1 MFERVRIPRFKS
13 EFSGKKFDLCKKNK
27 KKTVLIQNF
36 KIKVKFQLEKNLNSE
51 IIVNYAK
58 AIKIE
63 FCE

>member
-1 MFERVRIPRFKS
+1 MCLKES
-13 EFSGKKFDLCKKNK
+13 EFQDLSQNSVEKSLTYVKKT